1 MNNIEE
7 KIENYIRETFDI
19 GDDPEFSNDIHL
31 FDSGFVDSLGAVD
44 IVMFVENEFNIKI
57 TQKDITLYPM
67 NTVNEIAAVV
77 KSKLE
82 G

>member
-1 MNNIEE
+1 MNVE
-7 KIENYIRETFDI
+7 KIIEDYIREEFEI

-31 FDSGFVDSLGAVD
+31 FDSGFVDSLGAVQ
-44 IVMFVENEFNIKI
+44 IVTFVENKFEIKI
-57 TQKDITLYPM
+57 SQKDITLYPM

-77 KSKLE
+77 RKKL

>member
-1 MNNIEE
+1 MNVE
-7 KIENYIRETFDI
+7 KIIEDYIREEFEI

-31 FDSGFVDSLGAVD
+31 FDSGFVDSLGAVQ
-44 IVMFVENEFNIKI
+44 IVTFVENKFEIKI
-57 TQKDITLYPM
+57 SQKDITLYPM

-77 KSKLE
+77 RTKL